1 MNTKDILKEIFSEVL
16 GIENVSENDNIFDM
30 GGDSPS
36 IYKISELIK
45 EKNNIDIKPI
55 DIMMYPTIEKLSE
68 FISLGGSGSSV
79 SSGEVVVK
87 RRARRHNNG

>member
-1 MNTKDILKEIFSEVL
+1 MNTKDMLKEIFSEVL
-16 GIENVSENDNIFDM
+16 NIENVSENDNIFDM

-36 IYKISELIK
+36 IYRISELIK
-45 EKNNIDIKPI
+45 EKNNIEIKPI

-68 FISLGGSGSSV
+68 FISSGGNGSSEN
-79 SSGEVVVK
+79 SGEVVVK